1 MRVLASVLFFLLIV
15 MQVQLW
21 FGSHGVFKLR
31 SLEQAIEEQVRVNNE
46 LSNRNQ
52 QLNAEVI
59 ELKEGKEALEDR
71 ARSQL
76 GLIKEGEVFYR
87 IIPRPDDEQ
96 N

>member
-1 MRVLASVLFFLLIV
+1 MRALASILFFILIV
-15 MQVQLW
+15 LQVQLW
-21 FGSHGVFKLR
+21 FGSHGVLKLNA
-31 SLEQAIEEQVRVNNE
+31 LEQAIEEQIRINTE
-46 LSNRNQ
+46 LANRNQ

-87 IIPRPDDEQ
+87 IIPRTDGE
-96 N
+96 

>member
-1 MRVLASVLFFLLIV
+1 